1 MASTPHTTL
10 PERQPFAPADDPRR
24 VTAAQAA
31 EGQDTVTMI
40 FPRPVLLSTQDGR
53 RIQFNAGVNEVPKD
67 LADHIWLKHN
77 GVTAYD
83 KNKDVSPWMRANPP
97 APAQNAVMT
106 DQHVSFLQSRGY
118 TGIKT
123 VADAQAFFNGL
134 DPNHRG
140 GFLEESAAFQQL
152 GQAQVQTRVQAGEAG
167 FTEAPP
173 GGQKPILPHEL
184 RINEPPVPSRPVQP
198 GQHASAPAA
207 TGSEAGNQA
216 AAGRTNQQ
224 VSQGGPAVDNKT
236 TGTNPPPNP
245 QLKTAAEINS
255 MNKPDLIA
263 YGKSVGVELD
273 PASKKEDMAA
283 KLLSN
288 PSAHK

>member
-1 MASTPHTTL
+1 MSTTPSTTL
-10 PERQPFAPADDPRR
+10 PERQPFAPADDPRK
-24 VTAAQAA
+24 VTAEQAA
-31 EGQDTVTMI
+31 EGQETVTMI

-53 RIQFNAGVNEVPKD
+53 RVQFNAGVNEVPRD
-67 LADHIWLKHN
+67 LSDHIWLKHN
-77 GVTAYD
+77 SVTVYD
-83 KNKDVSPWMRANPP
+83 KNKDVSPWMRAHPP
-97 APAQNAVMT
+97 APTVNATMT
-106 DQHVSFLQSRGY
+106 DQHVAFLQSRGY
-118 TGIKT
+118 TGIRN

-140 GFLEESAAFQQL
+140 GFLEEAAAFQQR

-167 FTEAPP
+167 YTEAPP
-173 GGQKPILPHEL
+173 GGQKPIQPHEL
-184 RINEPPVPSRPVQP
+184 RVNEPQVTSRPLQP
-198 GQHASAPAA
+198 GQHISAPAA
-207 TGSEAGNQA
+207 TGSEGANQA
-216 AAGRTNQQ
+216 AGGKTNQQ
-224 VSQGGPAVDNKT
+224 VSQGGPAVDNKNAANT
-236 TGTNPPPNP
+236 TPNP

-263 YGKSVGVELD
+263 YGKLVGVELD